1 VVTLDS
7 ALVSFAF
14 TKADPI
20 VIAVAIAATLLFLP
34 LDLWYRR
41 VQLLH
46 TDRSN
51 RIEQQVAA
59 DYRFRSAYLQPRFR
73 VGIVLRGY
81 GTMAMFYAAILLLLI
96 FALVVV

>member
-1 VVTLDS
+1 VTLDS
-7 ALVSFAF
+7 VLVSFAF
-14 TKADPI
+14 TKADPT

-34 LDLWYRR
+34 LDVRYRR

-46 TDRSN
+46 ADRSN

-59 DYRFRSAYLQPRFR
+59 DYRFRAASSQPRFP
-73 VGIVLRGY
+73 VGMVLRGY
-81 GTMAMFYAAILLLLI
+81 GTMATFYTALLLLLI